1 MYPGQDPR
9 LGGYQSFAPNHGG
22 FTNRHTG
29 AVIHQ
34 GAPGT
39 INRGPIARA
48 PLDGRLGVPLTGA
61 PLDGR
66 FCAPLDGRLGAPLDG
81 RLCAPLDGRLGAPL
95 DGRLGGPLDSRLGAP
110 LLGAYASGPQHQQ
123 ISQNAPGF
131 HNEYPVTTI
140 EHEPVTR
147 IETVPVTKQIQVP
160 VTHMESKE
168 VSETI

>member
-1 MYPGQDPR
+1 MGIIIKNTSTLPHQQMNPGQDPR

-29 AVIHQ
+29 AVIHA
-34 GAPGT
+34 GAPGS
-39 INRGPIARA
+39 IARGPIAH
-48 PLDGRLGVPLTGA
+48 
-61 PLDGR
+61 
-66 FCAPLDGRLGAPLDG
+66 APLDGRLGAPL
-81 RLCAPLDGRLGAPL
+81 A
-95 DGRLGGPLDSRLGAP
+95 
-110 LLGAYASGPQHQQ
+110 GAYASGPQHQQ
-123 ISQNAPGF
+123 ISPNAPGH

>member
-1 MYPGQDPR
+1 MGIIIKNTSTLTHQQMYPGQDPR

-29 AVIHQ
+29 AVIHAA
-34 GAPGT
+34 APGS
-39 INRGPIARA
+39 IARGPISH
-48 PLDGRLGVPLTGA
+48 
-61 PLDGR
+61 
-66 FCAPLDGRLGAPLDG
+66 APLDGRLGASL
-81 RLCAPLDGRLGAPL
+81 AGAQF
-95 DGRLGGPLDSRLGAP
+95 A
-110 LLGAYASGPQHQQ
+110 GAYVSGPQHQQ
-123 ISQNAPGF
+123 ISPNAPGH

>member
-1 MYPGQDPR
+1 MGIIIKNTFTLPHQQMYPGQDPR

-29 AVIHQ
+29 AVIHAA
-34 GAPGT
+34 APGS
-39 INRGPIARA
+39 IARGPIAH
-48 PLDGRLGVPLTGA
+48 
-61 PLDGR
+61 
-66 FCAPLDGRLGAPLDG
+66 APLDGRLGAPLAG
-81 RLCAPLDGRLGAPL
+81 AQFAGAYASGPFAGAPLDGRLGAPL
-95 DGRLGGPLDSRLGAP
+95 A
-110 LLGAYASGPQHQQ
+110 GAYVSGPQHQQ
-123 ISQNAPGF
+123 ISPNAPGH

>member
-48 PLDGRLGVPLTGA
+48 PLDGRLGVPLTG
-61 PLDGR
+61 
-66 FCAPLDGRLGAPLDG
+66 
-81 RLCAPLDGRLGAPL
+81 APLDGRLGAPL

-147 IETVPVTKQIQVP
+147 IETVPVTK
-160 VTHMESKE
+160 
-168 VSETI
+168 